1 MSRVGDF
8 LVGSEALADAFDL
21 PGVILIVAN
30 HTASDGIS
38 HRRFGSTLPRA
49 STASTVASVSDDF
62 RLKLPTTTL

>member
-30 HTASDGIS
+30 HATCDGIAQG
-38 HRRFGSTLPRA
+38 RFGATLPRA
-49 STASTVASVSDDF
+49 STACTVASVSYDF